1 MRFLFILLFLSLKWS
16 AFAQKSPILEK
27 YIETGL
33 QINLSLKEQDIDLK
47 KSLLAIEQ
55 AKGLFKPTLT
65 FNASYTRA
73 VGGRKIDLPIGDLFN
88 PVYTTLNQL
97 TQSNNFPLIQNIS
110 IPLLPD
116 NFQETKF
123 KVAYPIYNVD
133 LKLNKMVQEQSV
145 MTKKAQ
151 KAVLQHEL
159 RLQISEAYLN
169 ILKAAEAEKIYLNTK
184 IVLNE
189 LLRFNQSLVKNNV
202 ATKDIIHTAEYE
214 ISKIDNEIYG
224 LKTQQNT
231 AQSYFNFLLNR
242 EFSSTIDLDTL
253 LIKSIP
259 IKIDKETV
267 IANALRT
274 RQEFEVVKSGITT
287 LDNVAKMQKL
297 AMKRPDVYIGG
308 EFGFQGFGYK
318 YNKDQ
323 AFVLAQIG
331 LTYDIFDGKRQ
342 KNKTQETLL
351 EKEKL
356 ELKYS
361 QAEKQIALQMTQY
374 YNEYDA
380 AINNWRTA
388 EKGVIAAE
396 SIFKIVNSKYRNS
409 QALLLEFLNA
419 QNRVTT
425 AKLQVLLALIEAK
438 NKEQKLMVND

>member
-1 MRFLFILLFLSLKWS
+1 M
-16 AFAQKSPILEK
+16 
-27 YIETGL
+27 
-33 QINLSLKEQDIDLK
+33 
-47 KSLLAIEQ
+47 
-55 AKGLFKPTLT
+55 
-65 FNASYTRA
+65 
-73 VGGRKIDLPIGDLFN
+73 
-88 PVYTTLNQL
+88 
-97 TQSNNFPLIQNIS
+97 
-110 IPLLPD
+110 
-116 NFQETKF
+116 
-123 KVAYPIYNVD
+123 
-133 LKLNKMVQEQSV
+133 
-145 MTKKAQ
+145 
-151 KAVLQHEL
+151 
-159 RLQISEAYLN
+159 
-169 ILKAAEAEKIYLNTK
+169 
-184 IVLNE
+184 
-189 LLRFNQSLVKNNV
+189 
-202 ATKDIIHTAEYE
+202 
-214 ISKIDNEIYG
+214 
-224 LKTQQNT
+224 
-231 AQSYFNFLLNR
+231 
-242 EFSSTIDLDTL
+242 
-253 LIKSIP
+253 
-259 IKIDKETV
+259 
-267 IANALRT
+267 
-274 RQEFEVVKSGITT
+274 
-287 LDNVAKMQKL
+287 
-297 AMKRPDVYIGG
+297 YIGG

-438 NKEQKLMVND
+438 NKEQKLMIND